1 MTQSML
7 DAFCSYLTMERGLV
21 ENTVRSYVL
30 DLDLFARWFK
40 QPIERADRA
49 HVQKFLVHRLAS
61 GSSPQTVTRELFAL
75 RRLYNFLLD
84 EETITKD
91 PTLGIPLPKRAKKVQ
106 HAATLAE
113 VEAML
118 ASLAS
123 LGSTPLELRDRAE
136 LLLMFGS
143 GLRASELLNLKLTD
157 VKPEQGFVQVWCGK
171 GSKDGV
177 VPLNPLTITAIR
189 EYLGKGRA
197 EFDPKGEC
205 PYLFIGVGNRN
216 HGRQFTRQNLH
227 NRIREISMRVLGKE
241 LSPHRFRAG
250 CATALLEGGS
260 DLIDTQRIMRHAS
273 VDSTQRYLDVS
284 MAFARKAY
292 QTSHPRAQG
301 EQS

>member
-1 MTQSML
+1 ML
-7 DAFCSYLTMERGLV
+7 DSFCAYLTMERGLAD
-21 ENTVRSYVL
+21 NTVRSYVL
-30 DLDLFARWFK
+30 DLELFARWLK
-40 QPIERADRA
+40 HPIESADRG
-49 HVQKFLVHRLAS
+49 HVQKFLVHQLAS
-61 GSSPQTVTRELFAL
+61 GSSPQTVMRKLFAL
-75 RRLYNFLLD
+75 RRFYNFLLD

-113 VEAML
+113 LEAML

-157 VKPEQGFVQVWCGK
+157 VKPEQGIVQVWCGK

-177 VPLNPLTITAIR
+177 VPLNPLTIVAIR
-189 EYLGKGRA
+189 EYLEKGRP

-205 PYLFIGVGNRN
+205 PYLFIRCHRGHRGK
-216 HGRQFTRQNLH
+216 QFTRQNL
-227 NRIREISMRVLGKE
+227 NKRIREISKRVLGKE

-292 QTSHPRAQG
+292 QTSHPRAEG
-301 EQS
+301 EQL

>member
-1 MTQSML
+1 
-7 DAFCSYLTMERGLV
+7 MERGLAD
-21 ENTVRSYVL
+21 NTVRSYVL
-30 DLDLFARWFK
+30 DLESFARWFK
-40 QPIERADRA
+40 HPIERADRA
-49 HVQKFLVHRLAS
+49 HVQKFLVQQLAS
-61 GSSPQTVTRELFAL
+61 GASPQTVMQKLFAL
-75 RRLYNFLLD
+75 RRFYNFLLD

-91 PTLGIPLPKRAKKVQ
+91 PTLGIPLPKRAIKVQ

-123 LGSTPLELRDRAE
+123 LGSTPLDLRDSAA

-157 VKPEQGFVQVWCGK
+157 VKPEQSIVQVWCGK

-177 VPLNPLTITAIR
+177 VPLNPLTVAAIR
-189 EYLGKGRA
+189 EYLEKGRPA
-197 EFDPKGEC
+197 FDSKGEC
-205 PYLFIGVGNRN
+205 PYLFV
-216 HGRQFTRQNLH
+216 GRQQHCGSGGITRQNLYH
-227 NRIREISMRVLGKE
+227 RIREISKRVLGKE

-292 QTSHPRAQG
+292 QTSHPRAEG
-301 EQS
+301 EQP

>member
-1 MTQSML
+1 MNVSMR
-7 DAFCSYLTMERGLV
+7 DAFCAYLRMERGLAD
-21 ENTVRSYVL
+21 NTVRSYIL
-30 DLDLFARWFK
+30 DLELFSRWFK
-40 QPIERADRA
+40 HPIESADRA
-49 HVQKFLVHRLAS
+49 HVQKFLVHQLAS
-61 GSSPQTVTRELFAL
+61 GASPQTVMRKLFAL
-75 RRLYNFLLD
+75 RRFYNFLLD

-106 HAATLAE
+106 HAATLDE
-113 VEAML
+113 LE

-123 LGSTPLELRDRAE
+123 FGSTPLELRDRAE

-157 VKPEQGFVQVWCGK
+157 VKPEQGIVQVWCGK

-177 VPLNPLTITAIR
+177 VPLNPLTVAAIR
-189 EYLGKGRA
+189 EYLEKGRPA
-197 EFDPKGEC
+197 FDSKGEC
-205 PYLFIGVGNRN
+205 PYLFV
-216 HGRQFTRQNLH
+216 GRQQHRGSRQNLYK
-227 NRIREISMRVLGKE
+227 RIREISKRVLGKE

-292 QTSHPRAQG
+292 QTSHPRAEG
-301 EQS
+301 EQL